1 MSKKLRLT
9 LRERVSPSLQK
20 AFFLGLRSAR
30 MQVEKEGIH
39 ALSQSD
45 EEETDI
51 QELLVDDDGEEGG
64 E

>member
-1 MSKKLRLT
+1 
-9 LRERVSPSLQK
+9 
-20 AFFLGLRSAR
+20 

-64 E
+64 EWKAEKLWGGIP